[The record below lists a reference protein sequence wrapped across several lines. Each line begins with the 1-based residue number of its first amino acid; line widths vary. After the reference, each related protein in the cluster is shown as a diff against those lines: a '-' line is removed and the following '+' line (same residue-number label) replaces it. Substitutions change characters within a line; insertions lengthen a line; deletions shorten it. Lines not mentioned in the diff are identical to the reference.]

1 MESHNEPGS
10 IFDILG
16 PIMTGPSSSHTAG
29 AVRIG
34 LMARHI
40 AGADP
45 RRAVITFYGSLSET
59 YKGHMTD
66 SGVVAGL
73 LGMGV
78 DDPGIRDALHKAGE
92 KGMAVEIRPLSSEEK
107 NPNTIEL
114 DIEAEGGGKHHI
126 ESITV
131 GGGEILLC
139 SIDGIPVD
147 IRGKHAEIL
156 VFLKSGADIPEEISS
171 LDAAVS
177 MSDEGSTGGK
187 RLLVLRPAGPM
198 AIPVLETVSRID
210 DVLETRL
217 LPCLYDYGKT
227 SEEPPFS
234 SIGEMLQYVAS
245 SGKSLPAA
253 AESYESSRSG
263 LDRQALRSKLA
274 RVWAVMDE
282 SGRSGLSGHNS
293 MVGGLMPGDDG
304 KRLFDAYCRGLTLSG
319 PVLPLAIARALAA
332 MEVNASMGCVCAAP
346 TAGSCGVIPGVLS
359 AVMEKHAL
367 DEDTIL
373 DGLLIAGVY
382 GALIASRAPV
392 SGALGG
398 CQSEIGV
405 ASAMA
410 AAALAQVGGGSPEVT
425 AQAMAL
431 ALKSLLG
438 LVCDP
443 VAGPVEVPCIKRNA
457 VGVANAFSAADMA
470 MAGIRS
476 VIPPDEVIDAL
487 RNVQLLMPMELR
499 DTTLGGLGITKTA
512 QRLKADWM
520 AKCSSCGEGCGD
532 LAGDPGR

>member
-1 MESHNEPGS
+1 MNGENVPGS

-34 LMARHI
+34 LMARHV
-40 AGADP
+40 AGGDI

-73 LGMGV
+73 LGMDV
-78 DDPGIRDALHKAGE
+78 DDPGIRDALQKAE
-92 KGMAVEIRPLSSEEK
+92 KKGMAVEVRPLSSDEK

-114 DIEAEGGGKHHI
+114 DIEAASGINRHI

-131 GGGEILLC
+131 GGGEILLS
-139 SIDGIPVD
+139 SIDGFPVEL
-147 IRGKHAEIL
+147 RGKHTEGL
-156 VFLKSGADIPEEISS
+156 VFLEPGRGIPEQVLKMGPVTRISS
-171 LDAAVS
+171 GEHS
-177 MSDEGSTGGK
+177 GGGS
-187 RLLVLRPAGPM
+187 LLVLRPKA
-198 AIPVLETVSRID
+198 PVNASDLENINRID
-210 DVLETRL
+210 GVLNSCL
-217 LPCLYDYGKT
+217 IPCLYDYG
-227 SEEPPFS
+227 SVADEPLFKS
-234 SIGEMLQYVAS
+234 VEEMLQYS
-245 SGKSLPAA
+245 SATGTNLPAV
-253 AESYESSRSG
+253 AEAYEAGRSG
-263 LDRQALRSKLA
+263 LDRHSLRAKLA
-274 RVWAVMDE
+274 RVWAVIDE
-282 SGRSGLSGHNS
+282 SGKEGLSGHNR
-293 MVGGLMPGDDG
+293 MVGGLMPGNDG
-304 KRLFDAYCRGLTLSG
+304 KKLFDAYSRGVTLSG
-319 PVLPLAIARALAA
+319 TVLPLAIARAIAA
-332 MEVNASMGCVCAAP
+332 MEVNASMGRVCAAP
-346 TAGSCGVIPGVLS
+346 TAGSCGVLPGVLS
-359 AVMEKHAL
+359 TVMEKHVL
-367 DEDTIL
+367 DEETIL

-410 AAALAQVGGGSPEVT
+410 AAALTQVGGGTPEET

-457 VGVANAFSAADMA
+457 VGVANAFAAADMA
-470 MAGIRS
+470 LAGIRS
-476 VIPPDEVIDAL
+476 VIPPDEVIGAL

-512 QRLKADWM
+512 QRLKVEWM
-520 AKCSSCGEGCGD
+520 SKCASCEG
-532 LAGDPGR
+532 R